1 MYLIKFLCHKRSI
14 AATALLAAALTY
26 TTVNC
31 AFGAV
36 TVRSAKASKDSTI
49 SGKQAD
55 STAAPAATLKFAPQ
69 SINTTSGAQTFTIRG
84 SNLAGDVTVS
94 TNPPFALSKDSVNY
108 DTVLSYS
115 TTDLASN
122 QTVYVIFK
130 PIVKGNYTDSITNI
144 SAGAVNKIITL
155 SGRAVT
161 GNWTTPADH
170 LDANNIITPN
180 GDGKND
186 TWVIKNIDQYPN
198 NSVKVMDKS
207 GNVVYS
213 KQGYT
218 NDWDGTYNNA
228 PLSQGTYY
236 YIVDFGADS
245 GLVYR
250 GFITIVR
257 D

>member
-1 MYLIKFLCHKRSI
+1 MTLKFLCLKRS
-14 AATALLAAALTY
+14 TGTKTLLAAALACFTF
-26 TTVNC
+26 NC
-31 AFGAV
+31 VFEAA
-36 TVRSAKASKDSTI
+36 TAKPIKASKDSTA
-49 SGKQAD
+49 SGKQGD
-55 STAAPAATLKFAPQ
+55 STAAAPTATLKFAPQ
-69 SINTTSGAQTFTIRG
+69 NINTSSAAQKFTIRG
-84 SNLAGDVTVS
+84 NNLTADVTIS
-94 TNPPFALSKDSVNY
+94 TNPPFAISKDSINY

-115 TTDLASN
+115 TSDLESN

-130 PIVKGNYTDSITNI
+130 PIAKGKYTDSVTNV
-144 SAGAVNKIITL
+144 SAGADNKIITL

-161 GNWTTPADH
+161 GNWTTPADR

-218 NDWDGTYNNA
+218 NDWDGTYNNG

-236 YIVDFGADS
+236 YIVDFGADT